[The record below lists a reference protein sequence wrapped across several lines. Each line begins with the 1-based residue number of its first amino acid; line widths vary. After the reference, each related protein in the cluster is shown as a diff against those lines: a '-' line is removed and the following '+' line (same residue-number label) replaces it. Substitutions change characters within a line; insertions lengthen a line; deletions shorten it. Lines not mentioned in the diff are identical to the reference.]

1 MPVIPE
7 NCPACFE
14 NPKERH
20 RTKQLLAQQE
30 LLFPKLYWSL
40 KSAMYPVMNIR
51 ATGVES
57 TVFGKNGKSNDDFN
71 TVNGEDEE
79 EM

>member
-1 MPVIPE
+1 
-7 NCPACFE
+7 
-14 NPKERH
+14 
-20 RTKQLLAQQE
+20 
-30 LLFPKLYWSL
+30 
-40 KSAMYPVMNIR
+40 MYPVMNIR

-79 EM
+79 EMWFKVCFKKSFLRHFEFHEYTKLSNRVQSQA